1 MTKSFKLRWI
11 LLAIS
16 GLTLGHYA
24 SAAEVTSTELVVE
37 KISDSV
43 SQTQTLNS
51 LSSDQQQ
58 TSSAVN
64 TSSNQVSTLEPV
76 NVSQQTIPQ
85 APVKSGFGVTY
96 FMIGGQT
103 LINNNTQMSSFDVFD
118 SYISFNYKVSKYLK
132 FAARPAF
139 GYSVQGLDNKGKDVT
154 DKSRVRD
161 LSFVMTFTN
170 LEEDVWPTTMD
181 YKFQPRLYL
190 PTSDG
195 SQEQGMIA
203 RLRLEQEVNWRF
215 ARGWN
220 LRTYLVPSYFFQRNT
235 AFVSQSNGK
244 VLTTAMA
251 DSEHGI
257 EIGYDI
263 NKTFTILPCL
273 HFIDKW
279 SNVSPINNKDQF
291 HSSVLDQRLG
301 LGVNVT
307 RDFSFVIGLQAEKDL
322 IQTDKDIEYS
332 YSFLTGGTFF

>member
-1 MTKSFKLRWI
+1 M
-11 LLAIS
+11 S
-16 GLTLGHYA
+16 GLALSHYA
-24 SAAEVTSTELVVE
+24 SAADATSTEVVVE
-37 KISDSV
+37 KISESV

-51 LSSDQQQ
+51 ASSDQAQ
-58 TSSAVN
+58 TSSLTSVN
-64 TSSNQVSTLEPV
+64 SNQVSTLEPV
-76 NVSQQTIPQ
+76 NVSQQNLPQ

-132 FAARPAF
+132 FGARPAF

-161 LSFVMTFTN
+161 FSFVMTFTN

-235 AFVSQSNGK
+235 AFVSQANGANSK
-244 VLTTAMA
+244 ILKTNMA

-273 HFIDKW
+273 HFVDKW
-279 SNVSPINNKDQF
+279 SNSSAINAPQANPKDKIGEVS

-307 RDFSFVIGLQAEKDL
+307 RDFSFIIGLQAEKDL
-322 IQTDKDIEYS
+322 ILTDKAVEYS